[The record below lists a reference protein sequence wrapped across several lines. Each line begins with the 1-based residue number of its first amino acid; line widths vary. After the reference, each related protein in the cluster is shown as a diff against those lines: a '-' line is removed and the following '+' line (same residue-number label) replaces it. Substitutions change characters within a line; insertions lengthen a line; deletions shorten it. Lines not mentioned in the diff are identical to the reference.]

1 MSKKEIPGG
10 QEELNRR
17 RKRAHARLMKSG
29 SPVYAK
35 FLELE
40 AAAYASR
47 TLDRKTKLLIGT
59 GISVVLNCEACMQW
73 HIEEAA
79 AAGATEN
86 ELIETIEVAM
96 KMGGGPAV
104 VSSRLALEVM
114 DGLFEAKGGR
124 AS

>member
-1 MSKKEIPGG
+1 MKARRIISRV
-10 QEELNRR
+10 EELKRS
-17 RKRAHARLMKSG
+17 RKKAHACLVKSG
-29 SPVYAK
+29 SRVYAK

-59 GISVVLNCEACMQW
+59 GISVVLNCEGCMQW

>member
-1 MSKKEIPGG
+1 MKTRRFISRI
-10 QEELNRR
+10 EELNRS
-17 RKRAHARLMKSG
+17 RKNAHARLVKSG
-29 SPVYAK
+29 SPVYKK

-40 AAAYASR
+40 EAAYAAR
-47 TLDRKTKLLIGT
+47 ALDRKTKVLIGT
-59 GISVVLNCEACMQW
+59 SVSVVVNCEACMQW

-79 AAGATEN
+79 ANGATED
-86 ELIETIEVAM
+86 ELIEAIEIAI

-114 DGLFEAKGGR
+114 DGVFKAKAGR